1 MVNITIGE
9 LGQLHH
15 ISCLRAA
22 GKRAGGAQE
31 QILAK
36 EWANDAVRDLQ
47 HFNKKLE
54 QEMSDMQS
62 KLTQIEN
69 ELKTVELKWAEEKH
83 YLTNSFTKEG
93 LLLKDKLGK
102 EMDQC
107 KAHLASCQ
115 SRKQDMVTVEAC
127 EIKKHEA
134 LTECEEKHHK
144 CAAALE
150 YVGIRGSSRDLETRP
165 SSCFEDAHLQREL
178 GRCR

>member
-1 MVNITIGE
+1 M
-9 LGQLHH
+9 GQLHH
-15 ISCLRAA
+15 ISCLRAG
-22 GKRAGGAQE
+22 GKWAGGELE
-31 QILAK
+31 QTVVK
-36 EWANDAVRDLQ
+36 EWRNDAVRDLQ
-47 HFNKKLE
+47 HINKKYE

-62 KLTQIEN
+62 KLMQIEN

-83 YLTNSFTKEG
+83 YLTSSFNKEG
-93 LLLKDKLGK
+93 LLLRDKVGK
-102 EMDQC
+102 ERDQY

-115 SRKQDMVTVEAC
+115 SRMQDMVTVEAC

-144 CAAALE
+144 CAAALQ
-150 YVGIRGSSRDLETRP
+150 YIGIRGSSRELETRP